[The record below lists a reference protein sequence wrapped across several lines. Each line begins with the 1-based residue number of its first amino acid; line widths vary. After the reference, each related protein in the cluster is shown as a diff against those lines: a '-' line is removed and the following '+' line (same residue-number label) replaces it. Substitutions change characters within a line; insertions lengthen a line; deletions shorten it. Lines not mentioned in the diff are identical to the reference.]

1 MIITENKPW
10 EEVKAAL
17 DDFKARNV
25 IIVSCGV
32 CAAKVGTGGTEGAK
46 SMQSKLEDHG
56 YSVITTAVVDEP
68 CDERMVKQAFRKIK
82 DELNTSD
89 AIISLTC
96 GLGTQSMNTIMRE
109 KYPKKV
115 ALTALNTVFMGE
127 TEKFGVYKEGCRAC
141 GECILNETG
150 GVCPITHCAKSM
162 LNGPCGGS
170 VDGKCEVGDYTQ
182 PCGWIEIYNALKSI
196 DRLDLFLKV
205 REPRNWSESGHQ
217 RTLNTR
223 KRTVGSVGG
232 ELHE

>member
-17 DDFKARNV
+17 EDYKVKNVV
-25 IIVSCGV
+25 IISCGV
-32 CAAKVGTGGTEGAK
+32 CAAKVGTGGTEGAAKMK
-46 SMQSKLEDHG
+46 SQLVESG
-56 YSVITTAVVDEP
+56 YNVAATAVVDEP
-68 CDERMVKQAFRKIK
+68 CDERMTKQAFRKIK
-82 DELNTSD
+82 EEITNCD
-89 AIISLTC
+89 AVVSLAC
-96 GLGTQSMNTIMRE
+96 GLGTQAMNTVMRE

-127 TEKFGVYKEGCRAC
+127 TERFGIYKEGCRAC

-182 PCGWIEIYNALKSI
+182 PCGWIEIYEALKSI
-196 DRLDLFLKV
+196 NRLDLFLKV

-223 KRTVGSVGG
+223 KKPSETNG
-232 ELHE
+232 EETHD

>member
-17 DDFKARNV
+17 EDYKVKNV
-25 IIVSCGV
+25 VIVACGV
-32 CAAKVGTGGTEGAK
+32 CAAKVGTGGTEGAAK
-46 SMQSKLEDHG
+46 MKAQLIENG
-56 YSVITTAVVDEP
+56 YNVITTAVVDEP
-68 CDERMVKQAFRKIK
+68 CDERMTKQAFRKIK
-82 DELNTSD
+82 DEINGVD
-89 AIISLTC
+89 AVVSLTC
-96 GLGTQSMNTIMRE
+96 GLGTQAMNTVMRE
-109 KYPKKV
+109 KHPKKV

-127 TEKFGVYKEGCRAC
+127 TERFGVYKEGCRAC

-170 VDGKCEVGDYTQ
+170 VDGKCEVGNYTQ
-182 PCGWIEIYNALKSI
+182 PCGWIEIYEALKSI

-217 RTLNTR
+217 RTLDTR
-223 KRTVGSVGG
+223 SKQSVRSGG
-232 ELHE
+232 ESHD

>member
-17 DDFKARNV
+17 DDYNAKNV
-25 IIVSCGV
+25 VIVACGV
-32 CAAKVGTGGTEGAK
+32 CAAKVGTGGKEGAAKMK
-46 SMQSKLEDHG
+46 SQLLESG
-56 YSVITTAVVDEP
+56 YNVVTTAVVDEP
-68 CDERMVKQAFRKIK
+68 CDERMTKQAFRKIK
-82 DELNTSD
+82 EEITNCDVVV
-89 AIISLTC
+89 SLGC
-96 GLGTQSMNTIMRE
+96 GLGTQAMNTVMRE

-127 TEKFGVYKEGCRAC
+127 TERFGIYKEGCRAC

-182 PCGWIEIYNALKSI
+182 PCGWIEIYEALKSI
-196 DRLDLFLKV
+196 DRMDLFLKV
-205 REPRNWSESGHQ
+205 REPRDWSESGHQ

-223 KRTVGSVGG
+223 KKPSETTGG
-232 ELHE
+232 ESHE

>member
-17 DDFKARNV
+17 DDYKVKNIV
-25 IIVSCGV
+25 IVACGI
-32 CAAKVGTGGTEGAK
+32 CAAKVGTGGTEGAAK
-46 SMQSKLEDHG
+46 MKTQLLENG
-56 YSVITTAVVDEP
+56 YNVITTAVVDEP
-68 CDERMVKQAFRKIK
+68 CDERMTKQAFRKIK
-82 DELNTSD
+82 DEINGVD
-89 AIISLTC
+89 AVVSLTC
-96 GLGTQSMNTIMRE
+96 GLGTQAMNTVMRE

-115 ALTALNTVFMGE
+115 ALTALNTIFMGE
-127 TEKFGVYKEGCRAC
+127 TERLGIYKVGCRAC

-182 PCGWIEIYNALKSI
+182 PCGWIEIYEALKAV
-196 DRLDLFLKV
+196 DRMDLFLKV

-217 RTLNTR
+217 RTLNM
-223 KRTVGSVGG
+223 RTKPTDNTGG
-232 ELHE
+232 QSHE

>member
-1 MIITENKPW
+1 MIVTENKPW

-17 DDFKARNV
+17 EDYKAKNIV
-25 IIVSCGV
+25 LVSCNV

-46 SMQSKLEDHG
+46 KMEDKLRENG
-56 YSVITTAVVDEP
+56 YSVSTTIVVDEP
-68 CDERMVKQAFRKIK
+68 CDDRMVKQAFRKIK
-82 DELNTSD
+82 DEINSSD
-89 AIISLTC
+89 VVLSLAC
-96 GLGTQSMNTIMRE
+96 GLGTQAMNKVMRD
-109 KYPKKV
+109 KFPKKA

-127 TEKFGVYKEGCRAC
+127 TERFGIYKEACRAC

-182 PCGWIEIYNALKSI
+182 PCGWVEIYDALESI

-205 REPRNWSESGHQ
+205 RDPRDWSESGHQ
-217 RTLNTR
+217 RDLNMRVKSTEM
-223 KRTVGSVGG
+223 TGG
-232 ELHE
+232 ESHE